1 MNINPAKVFLLSI
14 SVGGNKPLNLNFFLD
29 SINGLNKAINEGVEF
44 EGKRFNISVRYII
57 CDAQARSI
65 VKCTKLYSGYYG
77 CDKCCQRVVGRMTYP
92 MIQNLP
98 LRTDTAFRNKT
109 QEGHHRGVSPFLQLH
124 NLDIIRD
131 FPLDIPREFARKPR
145 GLDEVERWKRTEF
158 RQFLLYTG
166 KSVVIGILPQHNYDY
181 FMALSVAM
189 CILVNSKL
197 TTQYG
202 NYANQGWVQLCNCN

>member
-1 MNINPAKVFLLSI
+1 
-14 SVGGNKPLNLNFFLD
+14 
-29 SINGLNKAINEGVEF
+29 
-44 EGKRFNISVRYII
+44 
-57 CDAQARSI
+57 
-65 VKCTKLYSGYYG
+65 
-77 CDKCCQRVVGRMTYP
+77 MTYP

-131 FPLDIPREFARKPR
+131 FPLDYLHQVCLSAPEKLLLTWNRGPRAMCRISATKNEQVSANLINIRKDIPRKFARRPR
-145 GLDEVERWKRTEF
+145 GLDEVEQWKITEF

-166 KSVVIGILPQHNYDY
+166 TFVVKGILRQHNYDY
-181 FMALSVAM
+181 VMALSVAM

-202 NYANQGWVQLCNCN
+202 NYAHQLLQHFVSKCAELYGREFLVYNVHTPAHIAREAQHYGDLDSGASEI